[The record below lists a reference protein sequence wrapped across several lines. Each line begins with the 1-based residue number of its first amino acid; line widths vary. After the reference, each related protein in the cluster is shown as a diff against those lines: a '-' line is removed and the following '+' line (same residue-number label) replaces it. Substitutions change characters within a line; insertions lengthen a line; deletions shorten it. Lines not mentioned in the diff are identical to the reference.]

1 MRFVRNQ
8 VHLWLVD
15 PTDRTLKAF
24 ELHAGTWV
32 LIATTKDD
40 DPVCIHP
47 FDALTFNLGDLWP

>member
-32 LIATTKDD
+32 LIAT
-40 DPVCIHP
+40 
-47 FDALTFNLGDLWP
+47 AQRRR